1 MSGGGGMD
9 SSGSSNGNGLWIY
22 TYNELMTMSV
32 YTYLRLIADHAPVS
46 TLSQLKQRETEFCIQ
61 VLRDKW
67 NDCMLIGRDLVR
79 LLQCVGRIPE
89 FEQLFRDI
97 VQNPASISPHF
108 AQFGGLLYLMRMS
121 TKRRCLISR
130 LTVDMERKIYFLI
143 TSVRAGQQK
152 RYLDWFQRQYL
163 STPESQSLRVDLIR
177 YICDVVHP
185 TNEQLNAGLVPRWAV
200 CAWLLNTCTSPIDL
214 ANLKLA
220 LFYDWL
226 FYDAKKVN

>member
-1 MSGGGGMD
+1 
-9 SSGSSNGNGLWIY
+9 
-22 TYNELMTMSV
+22 MTMSL
-32 YTYLRLIADHAPVS
+32 YTYIRLIADHAPVS
-46 TLSQLKQRETEFCIQ
+46 TLSQLRQRETEFCVQI
-61 VLRDKW
+61 LREKW

-79 LLQCVGRIPE
+79 LLQSV
-89 FEQLFRDI
+89 DI
-97 VQNPASISPHF
+97 VEKPSTLSPHF
-108 AQFGGLLYLMRMS
+108 AQLGGLLYLMRMP

-143 TSVRAGQQK
+143 TSVRSGQQK

-163 STPESQSLRVDLIR
+163 QTPESQSLRVDLIR
-177 YICDVVHP
+177 YICAVVHP
-185 TNEQLNAGLVPRWAV
+185 TNEQLNAGLVPRWTF

-226 FYDAKKVN
+226 FYDAKKVNLI